1 MPKKNATGGKKH
13 RRAKNVQE
21 NNFVDIPSEDQ
32 YFAKVTKILGSGKIS
47 CNYYIPQLNL
57 KTNNIDWEIK
67 ESMGIIR
74 GKMMRRI
81 WINLDDIIL
90 VTERDFDKNKV
101 DVIEKF
107 NQSQLSYLKNKI
119 AFPKINIIQD
129 DDICFVAQK
138 TKKAERIE
146 KISYDNL
153 YNELDEHDA
162 KHNINNSDSEN
173 NNNNNNNNTMNTM
186 NITHNSNTSDNNNI
200 TMNITNNSNTSDNT
214 SDNAS
219 DNASDN
225 TSDNTSDNASDNA
238 SDNEEYDSSKQYESF
253 KQYEN
258 DKKESKEYSMDN
270 IDNI

>member
-173 NNNNNNNNTMNTM
+173 NNNNNNTMNTM

-225 TSDNTSDNASDNA
+225 E

-258 DKKESKEYSMDN
+258 DKKQSKEYSMDN

>member
-162 KHNINNSDSEN
+162 KHNINNSDSDSE
-173 NNNNNNNNTMNTM
+173 NNNNNNTMN
-186 NITHNSNTSDNNNI
+186 ITNNSNTSDNNNI

-225 TSDNTSDNASDNA
+225 E

-258 DKKESKEYSMDN
+258 DKKQSKEDSMDN